1 MLRRP
6 AVLATFLLVVF
17 LIAVGMWPAA
27 IAPVTLAASGL
38 ASVLAVIPGPV
49 YLLAGVIAWLKYRPQ
64 HQPKPAT
71 T

>member
-6 AVLATFLLVVF
+6 AVLALAAFVAF

-38 ASVLAVIPGPV
+38 AAVLAVIPGPV

-64 HQPKPAT
+64 PKPAT
-71 T
+71 A

>member
-6 AVLATFLLVVF
+6 AVLWASLLVVF

-27 IAPVTLAASGL
+27 LAPVTLAASGL
-38 ASVLAVIPGPV
+38 AAVLSVIPGPV

-64 HQPKPAT
+64 PKPVTA
-71 T
+71 

>member
-6 AVLATFLLVVF
+6 AIVWTGLLIVF

-27 IAPVTLAASGL
+27 IAPVTLATTGL

-49 YLLAGVIAWLKYRPQ
+49 YLLAGAIAWLKYRPA
-64 HQPKPAT
+64 PAKPAT
-71 T
+71 A